1 MIRRNVLA
9 LLAAAPLAPLALS
22 AAAAAAEEPT
32 TAQPDLP
39 KEKLVIITHEGKPHD
54 FMVEMA
60 TTPKQQE
67 IGLMF
72 RTSVPPDGGM
82 LFDWGSP
89 RISQMWMRNTVSS
102 LDMIFID
109 QDGVIRRIVENTVPQ
124 SLAIIDSLVPV
135 KATLEA
141 AAGTAARLDIRVG
154 DKVQAKLFG
163 NLPK

>member
-1 MIRRNVLA
+1 MIRRDVLA
-9 LLAAAPLAPLALS
+9 LLAAAPLALS
-22 AAAAAAEEPT
+22 AAGGLADDGPT
-32 TAQPDLP
+32 AAQPELP
-39 KEKLVIITHEGKPHD
+39 KEKLVIVTRDGKPHD

-60 TTPKQQE
+60 VTPKQQE

-72 RTSVPPDGGM
+72 RASVPPDGGM
-82 LFDWGSP
+82 LFDWGAP
-89 RISQMWMRNTVSS
+89 RVSQMWMRNTVSS

-154 DKVQAKLFG
+154 DKVRAKLFG
-163 NLPK
+163 NAPS